1 MHIKDTDFALSLYLY
16 TCLCTSELVS
26 PVCSRMAVPFAIKN
40 KQKTSAQLRKG
51 KLNFPSNKKAIQLHL
66 QILRALLKK

>member
-1 MHIKDTDFALSLYLY
+1 MHIKDTDFALSFYLY

-51 KLNFPSNKKAIQLHL
+51 KLK
-66 QILRALLKK
+66 

>member
-1 MHIKDTDFALSLYLY
+1 MYINDNDFALSLYLY

-40 KQKTSAQLRKG
+40 KQKSSAQLRKD
-51 KLNFPSNKKAIQLHL
+51 KLK
-66 QILRALLKK
+66 